1 MVDLRIAQS
10 VHLLGKKGDNPVV
23 VTEKTGSFMADSDSV
38 KHLVRI
44 TNCLQT
50 ILDLES
56 QLEKLEHGNS
66 LLDEFAVLKSF
77 LEKIDKVELSERDV
91 ERIEKATSN
100 FLKELEGPLNR
111 QAGRKKAGR
120 RLQ

>member
-1 MVDLRIAQS
+1 MS
-10 VHLLGKKGDNPVV
+10 
-23 VTEKTGSFMADSDSV
+23 DSSSV

-56 QLEKLEHGNS
+56 QLEQLENGHS

-77 LEKIDKVELSERDV
+77 LEKIDEVELSESDV
-91 ERIEKATSN
+91 ERIETATSN
-100 FLKELEGPLNR
+100 FLRELQGPLAR
-111 QAGRKKAGR
+111 RKSRSKAER

>member
-1 MVDLRIAQS
+1 MS
-10 VHLLGKKGDNPVV
+10 
-23 VTEKTGSFMADSDSV
+23 DSSSV

-56 QLEKLEHGNS
+56 QLEQLENGHS

-77 LEKIDKVELSERDV
+77 LEKIDEVELSESDV
-91 ERIEKATSN
+91 ERIESATSN
-100 FLKELEGPLNR
+100 FLKELQGPLSRR
-111 QAGRKKAGR
+111 QSRARAER

>member
-1 MVDLRIAQS
+1 MIKPYQ
-10 VHLLGKKGDNPVV
+10 
-23 VTEKTGSFMADSDSV
+23 
-38 KHLVRI
+38 HLVRI

-66 LLDEFAVLKSF
+66 LLDEFVVLKSF
-77 LEKIDKVELSERDV
+77 LQKIDKVDLSEADV
-91 ERIEKATSN
+91 ERIEKATAN
-100 FLKELEGPLNR
+100 FLKELQGPL
-111 QAGRKKAGR
+111 AKAEVRENKGR

>member
-1 MVDLRIAQS
+1 MS
-10 VHLLGKKGDNPVV
+10 
-23 VTEKTGSFMADSDSV
+23 DSSSV

-56 QLEKLEHGNS
+56 QLEQLENGHS

-77 LEKIDKVELSERDV
+77 LEKIDEVELSETDV
-91 ERIEKATSN
+91 ERIETATSN
-100 FLKELEGPLNR
+100 FLKELQGPLAR
-111 QAGRKKAGR
+111 RRSRTRAER

>member
-1 MVDLRIAQS
+1 M
-10 VHLLGKKGDNPVV
+10 GGDPRVVAGNP
-23 VTEKTGSFMADSDSV
+23 GSFMADSNSV

-77 LEKIDKVELSERDV
+77 LEKIDKVELSEEDV

-111 QAGRKKAGR
+111 QADRRKADR

>member
-1 MVDLRIAQS
+1 MPNSSS
-10 VHLLGKKGDNPVV
+10 VN
-23 VTEKTGSFMADSDSV
+23 
-38 KHLVRI
+38 HLVRI

-77 LEKIDKVELSERDV
+77 LEKIDKVELSESDV

-100 FLKELEGPLNR
+100 FLKELEVPL
-111 QAGRKKAGR
+111 AKKKVREKTGR

>member
-1 MVDLRIAQS
+1 M
-10 VHLLGKKGDNPVV
+10 
-23 VTEKTGSFMADSDSV
+23 TDSSSV

-56 QLEKLEHGNS
+56 QLENLEHGNS

-77 LEKIDKVELSERDV
+77 LEKIDKVDLSEGDV
-91 ERIEKATSN
+91 ERIEIATAN
-100 FLKELEGPLNR
+100 FLRELEGPLSKSR
-111 QAGRKKAGR
+111 IRKKFER

>member
-1 MVDLRIAQS
+1 MS
-10 VHLLGKKGDNPVV
+10 
-23 VTEKTGSFMADSDSV
+23 DSSSV

-56 QLEKLEHGNS
+56 QLEQLENGHS

-77 LEKIDKVELSERDV
+77 LEKIDEVELSESDV
-91 ERIEKATSN
+91 ERIETATSN
-100 FLKELEGPLNR
+100 FLKELQGPLAR
-111 QAGRKKAGR
+111 RKSRTRAER

>member
-1 MVDLRIAQS
+1 MS
-10 VHLLGKKGDNPVV
+10 
-23 VTEKTGSFMADSDSV
+23 DSSSV

-56 QLEKLEHGNS
+56 QLEQLENGHS

-77 LEKIDKVELSERDV
+77 LEKIDEVELSESDV
-91 ERIEKATSN
+91 ERIETATSN
-100 FLKELEGPLNR
+100 FLRELQGPLAR
-111 QAGRKKAGR
+111 RKSRARAER

>member
-1 MVDLRIAQS
+1 M
-10 VHLLGKKGDNPVV
+10 
-23 VTEKTGSFMADSDSV
+23 SDSSSV
-38 KHLVRI
+38 NHLVRI

-50 ILDLES
+50 ILELES
-56 QLEKLEHGNS
+56 QLEKLEHGHS

-77 LEKIDKVELSERDV
+77 LEKIDEVELSESDV

-100 FLKELEGPLNR
+100 FLRELERPL
-111 QAGRKKAGR
+111 ARKKSRKKTGQ

>member
-1 MVDLRIAQS
+1 MTDTSS
-10 VHLLGKKGDNPVV
+10 VSHLL
-23 VTEKTGSFMADSDSV
+23 
-38 KHLVRI
+38 RI

-66 LLDEFAVLKSF
+66 LLDEFVVLKSF
-77 LEKIDKVELSERDV
+77 LEKIDKVDLSESDV
-91 ERIEKATSN
+91 ERIEAATAN
-100 FLKELEGPLNR
+100 FLRELQGPLSR
-111 QAGRKKAGR
+111 AGSAKNKGR

>member
-1 MVDLRIAQS
+1 MVGNQW
-10 VHLLGKKGDNPVV
+10 V
-23 VTEKTGSFMADSDSV
+23 VTGKTGSFMADSDSV

-77 LEKIDKVELSERDV
+77 LEKIDKVELSEGDV
-91 ERIEKATSN
+91 ERIEKATAN
-100 FLKELEGPLNR
+100 FLRELEGPLNR
-111 QAGRKKAGR
+111 QAERRKTGR

>member
-1 MVDLRIAQS
+1 MTDSSS
-10 VHLLGKKGDNPVV
+10 V
-23 VTEKTGSFMADSDSV
+23 S
-38 KHLVRI
+38 HLVRI

-66 LLDEFAVLKSF
+66 LLDEFVVLKSF
-77 LEKIDKVELSERDV
+77 LEKIDKVDLSEEDV
-91 ERIEKATSN
+91 ERIEAATAN
-100 FLKELEGPLNR
+100 FLNELQGPLSR
-111 QAGRKKAGR
+111 AESGKKKGR

>member
-1 MVDLRIAQS
+1 MS
-10 VHLLGKKGDNPVV
+10 
-23 VTEKTGSFMADSDSV
+23 DSSSV

-56 QLEKLEHGNS
+56 QLEQLENGHS
-66 LLDEFAVLKSF
+66 LLDEFTVLKSF
-77 LEKIDKVELSERDV
+77 LERIDEVELSESDV
-91 ERIEKATSN
+91 ERIETATSN
-100 FLKELEGPLNR
+100 FLRELQGPLSR
-111 QAGRKKAGR
+111 RKPRAGAER

>member
-1 MVDLRIAQS
+1 MGVAAETSGL
-10 VHLLGKKGDNPVV
+10 
-23 VTEKTGSFMADSDSV
+23 FMADSDSV

-77 LEKIDKVELSERDV
+77 LEKIDKVELSETDV

-100 FLKELEGPLNR
+100 FLKELKEPLNR
-111 QAGRKKAGR
+111 QAGRRKTGR

>member
-1 MVDLRIAQS
+1 M
-10 VHLLGKKGDNPVV
+10 
-23 VTEKTGSFMADSDSV
+23 SDSTSI

-56 QLEKLEHGNS
+56 QLEQLEHGHS
-66 LLDEFAVLKSF
+66 LLDEFTVLKSF
-77 LEKIDKVELSERDV
+77 LEKIDKVELSESDV
-91 ERIEKATSN
+91 ERIETATSN
-100 FLKELEGPLNR
+100 FLKELQGPLSR
-111 QAGRKKAGR
+111 RKAHAQAER

>member
-1 MVDLRIAQS
+1 MS
-10 VHLLGKKGDNPVV
+10 
-23 VTEKTGSFMADSDSV
+23 DSSSV

-56 QLEKLEHGNS
+56 QLEQLENGHS

-77 LEKIDKVELSERDV
+77 LEKIDEVELSESDV
-91 ERIEKATSN
+91 ERIETATSN
-100 FLKELEGPLNR
+100 FLRELQGPLSR
-111 QAGRKKAGR
+111 RTRARAER

>member
-1 MVDLRIAQS
+1 MS
-10 VHLLGKKGDNPVV
+10 
-23 VTEKTGSFMADSDSV
+23 DSSSV

-56 QLEKLEHGNS
+56 QLEQLENGHS

-77 LEKIDKVELSERDV
+77 LEKIDEVELSESDV
-91 ERIEKATSN
+91 ERIETATSN
-100 FLKELEGPLNR
+100 FLRELQEPLSR
-111 QAGRKKAGR
+111 RKSRTRAER

>member
-1 MVDLRIAQS
+1 
-10 VHLLGKKGDNPVV
+10 
-23 VTEKTGSFMADSDSV
+23 MADSSSIN
-38 KHLVRI
+38 HLVRI

-56 QLEKLEHGNS
+56 QLENLEHGNS

-77 LEKIDKVELSERDV
+77 LEKIDRVELSEADV
-91 ERIEKATSN
+91 ERVEAATAN
-100 FLKELEGPLNR
+100 FLRELEAPLAR
-111 QAGRKKAGR
+111 GRKRKSSKS